1 MKQVIVHPERCV
13 GCMQCMLACAAAHSR
28 SGTLAAAVSEK
39 PRPNPRIHVAPGRFN
54 EGFPNRCRHCDP
66 APCQMACL
74 AGAIYR
80 RAATGTVMINPDRCI
95 NCASCAM
102 ACPYGVIRFHEDPL
116 APVGHP
122 IAIKCDNCAAR
133 TAKGLVPAC
142 VEICKVGALT
152 YEEMD
157 DAMHRKARTVARS
170 LSAADPS
177 ELPAGVAL
185 LQAIKQSELQLAD
198 RRSDQGGDHV

>member
-1 MKQVIVHPERCV
+1 MNQSVIIHPNRCV
-13 GCMQCMLACAAAHSR
+13 GCMQCMLACATAHSR
-28 SGTLAAAVSEK
+28 SGTLFAATLET
-39 PRPNPRIHVAPGRFN
+39 PRPRPRIHVGAGCFN

-80 RAATGTVMINPDRCI
+80 QGATVMINPDRCI

-116 APVGHP
+116 GPDGQA
-122 IAIKCDNCAAR
+122 IAVKCDNCSAR
-133 TAKGLVPAC
+133 VAKGMIPAC
-142 VEICKVGALT
+142 VEVCKAGALT

-157 DAMHRKARTVARS
+157 DAMRRQTRAVARS
-170 LSAADPS
+170 MSSDADQPAI
-177 ELPAGVAL
+177 PAGVAL
-185 LQAIKQSELQLAD
+185 LKTIKQAELQLSD
-198 RRSDQGGDHV
+198 R

>member
-1 MKQVIVHPERCV
+1 MKQVVVHPERCV
-13 GCMQCMLACAAAHSR
+13 GCMQCMPACAAAHSR
-28 SGTLAAAVSEK
+28 SQALAAAILET
-39 PRPNPRIHVAPGRFN
+39 PRPNPRIHVVAGRFN
-54 EGFPNRCRHCDP
+54 QGFPNRCRHCDP

-74 AGAIYR
+74 TGAIYR

-102 ACPYGVIRFHEDPL
+102 ACPYGVLRFHEDPL

-157 DAMHRKARTVARS
+157 AAMRRKSREVARS
-170 LSAADPS
+170 VSAADQTA
-177 ELPAGVAL
+177 LPAGVAL
-185 LQAIKQSELQLAD
+185 LQAVKQSELELGN
-198 RRSDQGGDHV
+198 RCSDQGGDYV

>member
-1 MKQVIVHPERCV
+1 MP
-13 GCMQCMLACAAAHSR
+13 ACATAHSR
-28 SGTLAAAVSEK
+28 SLTLFAATQES
-39 PRPNPRIHVAPGRFN
+39 PRPRPRIHVGAGRFN

-80 RAATGTVMINPDRCI
+80 RDSTATVTINPDRCI

-116 APVGHP
+116 GPAGHA
-122 IAIKCDNCAAR
+122 IAVKCDNCSAR
-133 TAKGLVPAC
+133 TAKGQIPAC

-152 YEEMD
+152 YEEID
-157 DAMHRKARTVARS
+157 EAMRRKTRAVARS
-170 LSAADPS
+170 MSAEADQAA
-177 ELPAGVAL
+177 LPAGMTL
-185 LQAIKQSELQLAD
+185 LKSIKQSEARL
-198 RRSDQGGDHV
+198 SGS